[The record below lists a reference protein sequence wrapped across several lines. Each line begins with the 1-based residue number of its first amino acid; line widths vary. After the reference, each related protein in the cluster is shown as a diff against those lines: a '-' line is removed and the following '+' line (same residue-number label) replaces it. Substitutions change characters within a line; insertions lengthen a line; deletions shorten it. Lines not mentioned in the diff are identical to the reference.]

1 MLKSFSTFE
10 GKILT
15 LTGANVITQ
24 KYMLDEIIRQ
34 TASKLQLHEQSLAE
48 FETYMSRYMDKKYI
62 LLREEDWQYS
72 LNNKLELTDTISN
85 VLGREPL
92 TYREWV
98 AENLTIFEGVQ

>member
-1 MLKSFSTFE
+1 
-10 GKILT
+10 
-15 LTGANVITQ
+15 
-24 KYMLDEIIRQ
+24 
-34 TASKLQLHEQSLAE
+34 
-48 FETYMSRYMDKKYI
+48 MDKKYI